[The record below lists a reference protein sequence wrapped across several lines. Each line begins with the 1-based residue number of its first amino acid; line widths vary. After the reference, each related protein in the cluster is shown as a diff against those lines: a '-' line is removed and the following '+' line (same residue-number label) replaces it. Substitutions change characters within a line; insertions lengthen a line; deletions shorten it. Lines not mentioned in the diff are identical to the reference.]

1 MGTLRNYL
9 QKQTSCL
16 KQINEKEGRVM
27 IKRLFDIAVS
37 GSGLILS
44 APITLTAAIVI
55 AKIRQ
60 TGFI

>member
-1 MGTLRNYL
+1 
-9 QKQTSCL
+9 
-16 KQINEKEGRVM
+16 M
-27 IKRLFDIAVS
+27 IERLFDIAVS